1 MRARWKAVAVA
12 LTAVVAGAMGACDVP
27 APTDAAPRAG
37 LVVFSVLNPASTE
50 QVILL
55 MRSRDA
61 VPDTTGLTF
70 VSDDP
75 IVTAGET
82 PVIGARIVLYAPTGD
97 SAVAVEDRVRRT
109 DHLGAGVY
117 RIWSAGSAAS
127 APAGAYL
134 PLGTGQRYR
143 LRVTSTVGEA
153 EGTAR
158 VPSADRVVTGLSR
171 VISLSRDSVVLP
183 ELGARAAGFVYSLRG
198 GNGTSNEGDPQYRR
212 VIERRLVLPS
222 GHDDWAFAYARGV
235 LRGGTRHTLTVT
247 AADTNYFEYYGSQV
261 DPFAD
266 RTGRTNLRGAAGV
279 FGSTLTIYTQPI
291 TIALSAA
298 GVAAIR

>member
-1 MRARWKAVAVA
+1 MRARASVVAA
-12 LTAVVAGAMGACDVP
+12 LVVAGMVAGCDVP
-27 APTDAAPRAG
+27 VPTDASVQPG
-37 LVVFSVLNPASTE
+37 LVVFGVLNPASAE
-50 QVILL
+50 QVVLL
-55 MRSRDA
+55 MRSREA

-75 IVTAGET
+75 IVSAGET
-82 PVIGARIVLYAPTGD
+82 PVTGARVVLYAPTGD

-109 DHLGAGVY
+109 DRLGAGVY
-117 RIWSAGSAAS
+117 RIWSAGGAAA

-143 LRVTSTVGEA
+143 LRVASSVGEA

-158 VPSADRVVTGLSR
+158 IPSADRIVSGASR
-171 VISLSRDSVVLP
+171 VVSLARDSVILP

-222 GHDDWAFAYARGV
+222 GNDDWAVAFARGV

-266 RTGRTNLRGAAGV
+266 RTGRTTLRGAAGV
-279 FGSTLTIYTQPI
+279 FGATLTIYTQPI
-291 TIALSAA
+291 TIALGAA
-298 GVAAIR
+298 STGP